1 MTESL
6 QQARGDT
13 PPLLLLL
20 NASAD
25 IDALVRSGERQVL
38 RWAEREVSGECF
50 AGDLADPATYQC
62 AAEARAVTAV
72 IDLPDHASATAALEA
87 LRAVR
92 PDAAVLV
99 LSDGRDEQP
108 GDGTLVRAGS
118 LRDVLRLDLEEEL
131 QRLEAERR
139 AFCLQMFADGAAV
152 VPILIH
158 PDPDPDALSSA
169 YAVRGLLQRTPDQS
183 PLVTLGAIRR
193 PENRRMAELL
203 KLRVIEITVAELQAF
218 ERVITVDMQPTGL
231 AAEGKPRFAVIDHHP
246 AERDYRAE
254 FLDLRPEYG
263 ATASMV
269 TEYLRAT
276 GERPIT
282 SLMATALLHG
292 IRTDTDSLSRGV
304 SPADVQA
311 YALLQSHADL
321 TLLRRIE
328 KPAYPLELARTYG
341 NALANVRSVD
351 GIVLAHTGELEEEE
365 SHLLP
370 EIADFCLDVE
380 TATVAVA
387 TGFINGDLVF
397 TLRHAGRAE
406 RDAGEL
412 ARAIAADGGKGGGHA
427 TMARASLPRELVRE
441 RFGEEA
447 GELPDR
453 LLAYIREL
461 AWSEEGEPALSRRS

>member
-1 MTESL
+1 MAESL

-25 IDALVRSGERQVL
+25 MEALVRSGDRRVL
-38 RWAEREVSGECF
+38 RWSEG
-50 AGDLADPATYQC
+50 AGDGCFTGPLEDPATYDC
-62 AAEARAVTAV
+62 AAAARAVTAV
-72 IDLPDHASATAALEA
+72 IDLPGHDAATAALSA

-99 LSDGRDEQP
+99 LSDGIDEQP

-139 AFCLQMFADGAAV
+139 VYCLRGFAEGAEV

-169 YAVRGLLQRTPDQS
+169 YALRGLLQRSPDQS
-183 PLVTLGAIRR
+183 PLVTLDEIRR

-203 KLRVIEITVAELQAF
+203 KLRVTEVTRAELQAF

-231 AAEGKPRFAVIDHHP
+231 AAEGRPRFAVVDHHP
-246 AERDYRAE
+246 AEADYRAD
-254 FLDLRPEYG
+254 FLDLRPNYG
-263 ATASMV
+263 ATASML
-269 TEYLRAT
+269 TEYLRVAAD
-276 GERPIT
+276 RPIT
-282 SLMATALLHG
+282 PLLATALLHG

-304 SPADVQA
+304 SPGDVEAYAFLQTRADVA
-311 YALLQSHADL
+311 
-321 TLLRRIE
+321 LLRRIE
-328 KPAYPLELARTYG
+328 KPAHSLALARTYG
-341 NALANVRSVD
+341 RALANVRHAD
-351 GIVLAHTGELEEEE
+351 GIVLAHAGELEEEA

-380 TATVAVA
+380 TATVAAA
-387 TGFINGDLVF
+387 TGFINGELVL

-406 RDAGEL
+406 RDAGAL

-427 TMARASLPRELVRE
+427 TMARATLPRERVRE
-441 RFGEEA
+441 RFGDDES
-447 GELPDR
+447 ELPDR

-461 AWSEEGEPALSRRS
+461 AWADADAAVSRRS